1 MTNASMAIL
10 KLSGS
15 EESVEFLSHYHYF
28 HIQNRSSSDISVSNQ
43 PDISGRTDGV
53 VVVPSGGAVTIH
65 SHNDH
70 NTFYILGTGDVNV
83 IASDSDNNPYQSASG
98 GGGST
103 VTPSET
109 NGAISVDGK
118 DITVYDDTDVVKVDE
133 SGKISANQLPSY
145 VDDVIEVNDIL
156 MVSTGEEGIIY
167 VDTST
172 NKTYRW
178 AETRFVEISSSD
190 IVTASAINGNIK
202 INNKETKVYDDGPL
216 TLQLLEFVSK
226 SGLELTGDEVQQIME
241 EAIASVPGTVQNFTD
256 RFNDSVMQLDKQASR
271 RQAEYLEA
279 LRSEYSTSS
288 SFTE

>member
-53 VVVPSGGAVTIH
+53 IVIPAGGSVTIH
-65 SHNDH
+65 SYDDQ
-70 NTFYILGTGDVNV
+70 NTFYISGTGDVNV
-83 IASDSDNNPYQSASG
+83 MASDSDNNPYQSAAG

-103 VTPSET
+103 VTASET

-118 DITVYDDTDVVKVDE
+118 DVTVYDDTGVVKVDE
-133 SGKISANQLPSY
+133 SGKISADYMPSY
-145 VDDVIEVNDIL
+145 VDDAIEVPDIQ
-156 MVSTGEEGIIY
+156 MVAEGERGKIY
-167 VDTST
+167 VDLATD
-172 NKTYRW
+172 KTYRW
-178 AETRFVEISSSD
+178 SGTQFTEISKSD
-190 IVTASAINGNIK
+190 VVTASSENGNIK
-202 INNKETKVYDDGPL
+202 INGRETTVYNDSELRLAITNLVTKESLVLSDTD
-216 TLQLLEFVSK
+216 
-226 SGLELTGDEVQQIME
+226 VQDIME
-241 EAIASVPGTVQNFTD
+241 EAITNVPGTIQNFTD
-256 RFNDSVMQLDKQASR
+256 GFNDSVLQLDKQASR

-279 LRSEYSTSS
+279 LNSEHSTSS

>member
-28 HIQNRSSSDISVSNQ
+28 HIQNRSSSDISISNQ

-98 GGGST
+98 GGGSS
-103 VTPSET
+103 VTASET

-118 DITVYDDTDVVKVDE
+118 DITVYDDKDVVKVDE
-133 SGKISANQLPSY
+133 SGKISADYMPSY
-145 VDDVIEVNDIL
+145 VDDAIEVPDIQ
-156 MVSTGEEGIIY
+156 MVAEGETGKIY
-167 VDTST
+167 VDLATD
-172 NKTYRW
+172 KTYRW
-178 AETRFVEISSSD
+178 SGTKFTEISKSD
-190 IVTASAINGNIK
+190 IVTDSEKNGYIK
-202 INNKETKVYDDGPL
+202 INGRDTEVYNDSDLRLAITNLVTKDSLVLSDQDVL
-216 TLQLLEFVSK
+216 
-226 SGLELTGDEVQQIME
+226 DIME

-256 RFNDSVMQLDKQASR
+256 GFNDSVMQLDKQASR

-279 LRSEYSTSS
+279 FHSEYSTSS